1 MEKTKKQKLLEQQEE
16 VKAEIQY
23 LYKRGSN
30 CENTNKKYHK
40 ILKELETL
48 KDE

>member
-1 MEKTKKQKLLEQQEE
+1 MQKTKKEKILEQLEE
-16 VKAEIQY
+16 TKAEIQY

-30 CENTNKKYHK
+30 CEKTNKKYHK

-48 KDE
+48 KD